1 MGRIIQA
8 KLNTEPII
16 ENRDLR
22 YAVKHQGDGVRVVG
36 KWQCDQFRDRKLI
49 SGGYPETPN
58 VLTTEGLAKLHN
70 IMFWET
76 QKAASKIWYIGCFKN
91 VVTPGAG
98 NTAATCLGAAGT
110 YGALQDADTD
120 PATNYPLY
128 DTATTATAVITNAAA
143 KAEFTIKATITV
155 YGAFLSSIQAKTGV
169 SGTLMAA
176 KKFDASRAVILDD
189 QLAITYQLT
198 ATSS

>member
-1 MGRIIQA
+1 MSRIIPV
-8 KLNTEPII
+8 KMNIEPIL
-16 ENRDLR
+16 ENRELQ
-22 YAVKHQGDGVRVVG
+22 YALKHQGDGCKFCG
-36 KWQCDQFRDRKLI
+36 KWRADQYRNGELI
-49 SGGYPETPN
+49 SGGHQEPCN
-58 VLTTEGLAKLHN
+58 LLTIEGLAKLHN

-76 QKAASKIWYIGCFKN
+76 SKAASKIWYIGCFKSN
-91 VVTPGAG
+91 VTPAAG
-98 NTAATCLGAAGT
+98 NTAATALGAAGT

-143 KAEFTIKATITV
+143 KAEFTIKAGITV

-176 KKFDASRAVILDD
+176 KRFTASRAVIADD
-189 QLAITYQLT
+189 VLAIEYELT